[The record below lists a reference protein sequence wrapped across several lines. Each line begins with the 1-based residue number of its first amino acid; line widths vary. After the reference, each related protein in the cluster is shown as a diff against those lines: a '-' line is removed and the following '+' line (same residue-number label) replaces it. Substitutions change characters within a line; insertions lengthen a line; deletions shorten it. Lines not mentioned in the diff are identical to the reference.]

1 MGRRRKTSVP
11 VGTVV
16 LDCDGLSRLVAAEHR
31 IVAFVQES
39 RKLGMRVVVSALT
52 IIEATHAG
60 TDRKR
65 LAWLLSGMHIE
76 PVDETAACLASKLLQ
91 ANGLHGHTHAIDAVV
106 AEAAVRQSAPV
117 VLLTSDTNDMTTLCG
132 DEVHLI
138 RT

>member
-1 MGRRRKTSVP
+1 M
-11 VGTVV
+11 
-16 LDCDGLSRLVAAEHR
+16 
-31 IVAFVQES
+31 AFVQEC
-39 RKLGMRVVVSALT
+39 RKLGMRVAVSALT

-76 PVDETAACLASKLLQ
+76 PVDDSAAHLASKLLQ

-106 AEAAVRQSAPV
+106 AEAAIRQSAPV
-117 VLLTSDTNDMTTLCG
+117 VLMTSDLDDMTTLCG